1 MKTTIFIAVIVLSSV
16 QLRAQNEK
24 FVRAMTASIEKAKTA
39 NTAADL
45 QELANNFERIAMAE
59 KSEWTPWYYAAFYN
73 LVLNFQEPDE
83 SKKTQYL
90 SLAQRQIES
99 GLQINP
105 EETELIVL
113 KVMSYYGE
121 MAIDPAKGM
130 SLMGEANALMDRARA
145 INPGNPRIYL
155 EQAEAIYNMPVEFG
169 GGKDKA
175 MPLLLVAKEKFDT
188 FVPVNQLVPNWGKD
202 RCELLISQ

>member
-1 MKTTIFIAVIVLSSV
+1 MKTTIFIAVIVLSSI

-24 FVRAMTASIEKAKTA
+24 FTRAMMASIEKAKTA

-45 QELANNFERIAMAE
+45 QELANNFERIATAE

-83 SKKTQYL
+83 SKKTKYL

-105 EETELIVL
+105 EETELMVL

-121 MAIDPAKGM
+121 MAIDPTKGM
-130 SLMGEANALMDRARA
+130 SLLGEANALMDRARA